1 MEIFQK
7 KIMCFLV
14 LLKNNYISYIFFH
27 PFLIHLWCMWNY
39 TVDPQPNQPPLVL
52 PDIPVLQVPEIHLG
66 YDIPE
71 TDVICIL
78 SFDFERTPETCRA
91 HYIWYLLFL
100 INLYCWVSW
109 YSTFLSKVFQ
119 LYRDDLF
126 YWWRKLYYME
136 NIANI
141 VQVPVKQSDNAVSC
155 TPRVTGCCLMPSWKL
170 VSYMKQET
178 KLPSMMY

>member
-27 PFLIHLWCMWNY
+27 PFFDTFMVYVKLHSRPSTKPTPW
-39 TVDPQPNQPPLVL
+39 DL

-91 HYIWYLLFL
+91 HSIWYLPFL

-119 LYRDDLF
+119 LYRDGLF
-126 YWWRKLYYME
+126 YWWRKLHYME

-141 VQVPVKQSDNAVSC
+141 VQAPVKQSDNAVSC
-155 TPRVTGCCLMPSWKL
+155 TPRVTGCCLMPSGKL
-170 VSYMKQET
+170 VSNMKQET